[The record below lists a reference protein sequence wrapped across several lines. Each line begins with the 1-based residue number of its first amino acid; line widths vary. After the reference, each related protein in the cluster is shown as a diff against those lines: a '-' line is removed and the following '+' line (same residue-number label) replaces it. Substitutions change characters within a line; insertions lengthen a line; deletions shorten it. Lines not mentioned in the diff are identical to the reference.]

1 MFLRVCS
8 KTQLWVY
15 HERSKKKKLKSFFLA
30 FATEY
35 WEWSIWSPFE
45 QTDFFSVRHAVVR
58 FIYPNSCP
66 TEKEWFV
73 KPISCDVKKS
83 SRERLSLVFG
93 YTASIWIKKRK
104 PQELKNNANRD
115 HPLRELSSLC
125 RCVELFKLSAFCRAT
140 VWPSDRAYDYELR
153 ITINYCI
160 ELISWCKAA
169 LGSGYWENAVH
180 RTAL

>member
-8 KTQLWVY
+8 KIQLWVY
-15 HERSKKKKLKSFFLA
+15 HERSKKEKLKSFILA

-58 FIYPNSCP
+58 FISPNPCP

-93 YTASIWIKKRK
+93 YTASIWFKTDATGTKEQCEQGSPAARAL
-104 PQELKNNANRD
+104 ELVQMRWAVQTLGFLPCDSLTVRSCLWLWIANYR
-115 HPLRELSSLC
+115 
-125 RCVELFKLSAFCRAT
+125 
-140 VWPSDRAYDYELR
+140 
-153 ITINYCI
+153 
-160 ELISWCKAA
+160 
-169 LGSGYWENAVH
+169 
-180 RTAL
+180 